1 LIGQE
6 IAHYKITGK
15 LGEGGMGTV
24 YRAEDTKLRRQV
36 ALKFLPPELAA
47 DPAARRRL
55 LKEAQV
61 ASRLNHPNIAMIFEV
76 RDTGDMPFIAMELVE
91 GESLRDTLD
100 RGALPA
106 NKLLEIARQIADGL
120 EEAHGA
126 DVLHRDLKPANVV
139 VDEKGRAKVLD
150 FGLAVVTG
158 RERGPDESPDA
169 FMTRSRTQWSTGG
182 TVPYM
187 PPEQLRGETT
197 DVRGDVF
204 SFGVLLYECLSGR
217 YPFPGENAIDMMH
230 AIVHKPPVPLHEI
243 VGGIPPQW
251 EQAIERCLS
260 KEPDQRFQ
268 SVRELREAFR
278 QADRPHKKPDK
289 SVAVLFFENVSGNK
303 EDEYFRDGITEDII
317 TELSNISELSIFP
330 RSTMLAYRDKQVTA
344 SIIAQQLNA
353 RYVLEGTL
361 RRGGNRLRLSAQLV
375 ETRTARSI
383 WAKRFDREME
393 DVFAIQDEIA
403 KSIARTLRVMLTEK
417 EKKAI
422 EKKPTQDVQAYDY
435 YLQGRQYFHQFRH
448 KGFDFARNMFAR
460 AIVIDPD
467 YALAYAGVADCCSQ
481 LYSFWE
487 ASDANLKEAEAA
499 SKKALELDPELAEAH
514 VARGLAVSLSRN
526 FDEAVREYETA
537 IELDPKLYEAYYFYA
552 RACLSQGKLE
562 KAAELFERAV
572 GVRPADYQAMAFL
585 ATVYTGLNRNT
596 DAKMAWRR
604 SLDAA
609 ERQVAMHP
617 DDARALYLGA
627 SALCELG
634 HEGRGLQWA
643 NRALEIDQDEPNTQY
658 NVACTYTRLG
668 KHDDALDCLER
679 AVGGGSRHWYIDW
692 IRNDP
697 DFNPLHDHPRF
708 EAILERLQ

>member
-15 LGEGGMGTV
+15 LGEGGMGAV
-24 YRAEDTKLRRQV
+24 YRAEDTKLGRQV

-61 ASRLNHPNIAMIFEV
+61 ASRLHHPNIATIFEV
-76 RDTGDMPFIAMELVE
+76 RDTADMPFIAMELVE
-91 GESLRDTLD
+91 GESLRDTLG

-126 DVLHRDLKPANVV
+126 GVLHRDLKPANVV

-158 RERGPDESPDA
+158 RERAPDESPDA

-251 EQAIERCLS
+251 EQAIERCLA

-268 SVRELREAFR
+268 SVRELRDAFR
-278 QADRPHKKPDK
+278 QADQPQKKPDK
-289 SVAVLFFENVSGNK
+289 SVAVLFFENLSRDA

-317 TELSNISELSIFP
+317 TELSNIKELSVFP
-330 RSTMLAYRDKQVTA
+330 RSKMLAYRDKPVD
-344 SIIAQQLNA
+344 SSVVAQQLNA
-353 RYVLEGTL
+353 RYVLEGSL
-361 RRGGNRLRLSAQLV
+361 RRGGNRLRITAQLV
-375 ETRTARSI
+375 ESRTGRSI

-403 KSIARTLRVMLTEK
+403 QSIARALRVVLTEK

-422 EKKPTQDVQAYDY
+422 QKKQTQDVQAYDY
-435 YLQGRQYFHQFRH
+435 YLRGRQFFHQLRR
-448 KGFDFARNMFAR
+448 KGFDFARQMFAR
-460 AIVIDPD
+460 AIVIDPE
-467 YALAYAGVADCCSQ
+467 YARAYAGVADCCSL
-481 LYSFWE
+481 LYAFWDTTE
-487 ASDANLKEAEAA
+487 ENLKEADAA
-499 SKKALELDPELAEAH
+499 SRKALQLDPELAEAH
-514 VARGLAVSLSRN
+514 VSRGLAVSLN
-526 FDEAVREYETA
+526 KQHDEAQQEFETA
-537 IELDPKLYEAYYFYA
+537 IRLDAECFEAYYFYA
-552 RACLSQGKLE
+552 RACVTRGDLT
-562 KAAELFERAV
+562 KAADLYAKASNL
-572 GVRPADYQAMAFL
+572 RPEDYQSAILLGQLYLSMERKAEAEVSL
-585 ATVYTGLNRNT
+585 
-596 DAKMAWRR
+596 RR
-604 SLDAA
+604 GLDAG
-609 ERQVAMHP
+609 EKHLQLHP
-617 DDARALYLGA
+617 DDARALCLG
-627 SALCELG
+627 SAALAYVGERARSLD
-634 HEGRGLQWA
+634 WA
-643 NRALEIDQDEPNTQY
+643 GRALRIDSDEPTTLY
-658 NVACTYTRLG
+658 NIACIYTLHGRN
-668 KHDDALDCLER
+668 DDAIDCLDKAIDGGFRQR
-679 AVGGGSRHWYIDW
+679 AWFE
-692 IRNDP
+692 NDTSL
-697 DFNPLHDHPRF
+697 DPLRDQPRF
-708 EAILERLQ
+708 HALLERL